1 MSRTCQGEFLPL
13 SHPTG
18 PVEIHLA
25 VGLQAHH
32 AMSLDPLALSI
43 ESPWCEPPAKR
54 GADSHGIRVWPRSGL
69 RNSRDYFDD
78 EFLFP
83 KKSFKGTFKKD
94 QVFFPTSVSEQ
105 KR

>member
-1 MSRTCQGEFLPL
+1 MSRTCQGEFFPL

-54 GADSHGIRVWPRSGL
+54 GADSHGIRV
-69 RNSRDYFDD
+69 
-78 EFLFP
+78 
-83 KKSFKGTFKKD
+83 
-94 QVFFPTSVSEQ
+94 
-105 KR
+105 